1 MPAKLD
7 ELQIYVWYV
16 RELERVI
23 TYSLGR
29 THDAAAANL
38 GVTKYAMTPNEWNKR
53 IVCSRMKQTS
63 FRSRCI
69 SHIGRGGHVPFSE
82 VAHFSP
88 SLSSRDAFSEF

>member
-7 ELQIYVWYV
+7 KLEIYVWYV

-38 GVTKYAMTPNEWNKR
+38 GVTKYAITPRLIEWTKR
-53 IVCSRMKQTS
+53 NV
-63 FRSRCI
+63 
-69 SHIGRGGHVPFSE
+69 
-82 VAHFSP
+82 
-88 SLSSRDAFSEF
+88 